1 MIEAARRVTGR
12 EIPVKEE
19 PRRPGD
25 PAQLVASSEK
35 IRAELGWEPEK
46 DLEAMIADAW
56 AWRQA
61 RPDGY
66 GNAASASGSTA
77 SGGSVASSTTQRS
90 GSAAASS
97 S

>member
-1 MIEAARRVTGR
+1 MRQVIEAARKVTGR

-25 PAQLVASSEK
+25 PARLVASSEK

-46 DLEAMIADAW
+46 DLETMIADAW

-66 GNAASASGSTA
+66 GSSNGAS
-77 SGGSVASSTTQRS
+77 
-90 GSAAASS
+90 
-97 S
+97 